1 MWRQCDVGVTQS
13 SSLTVFNFDF
23 QRALWNAKSLRVTSS
38 FSLPV
43 RLKTKKLLN
52 IKSYPLMSKHSVT
65 TSCWSWGERDGKL
78 RHEMVS
84 RVSRAAR
91 GRTVTRPPRRLRQSA
106 CKQCAWTADQIFL
119 RLLHCNN
126 CKKTVKKADWL
137 TDARKSAQEEEY
149 FSVRIYCV
157 MKFLFHNLHLWK
169 LWKFSLRE
177 RLLFFP
183 FFFLSRRWAYG

>member
-1 MWRQCDVGVTQS
+1 
-13 SSLTVFNFDF
+13 
-23 QRALWNAKSLRVTSS
+23 
-38 FSLPV
+38 
-43 RLKTKKLLN
+43 
-52 IKSYPLMSKHSVT
+52 MSKHSVT

-91 GRTVTRPPRRLRQSA
+91 GRTVTRHPRRLRQSA
-106 CKQCAWTADQIFL
+106 CKQCAWTTDQIFL

-137 TDARKSAQEEEY
+137 TDARKSAREEEY

-157 MKFLFHNLHLWK
+157 MKFLFHNLHLWQ

-183 FFFLSRRWAYG
+183 LFSLLEDGHMGNKIALKMCSSRFILYFDIFHLSKSLSYQGQYMYRFTRYIIQSQFKCFQ

>member
-1 MWRQCDVGVTQS
+1 MKLVTS
-13 SSLTVFNFDF
+13 SINPTSKRKVMRRNSPSFFNFDI

-38 FSLPV
+38 FSLP
-43 RLKTKKLLN
+43 LHLETKRLLN

-91 GRTVTRPPRRLRQSA
+91 GRTVTRHPRRLRQSA

-126 CKKTVKKADWL
+126 CKNVICITYGKVQRETVN
-137 TDARKSAQEEEY
+137 RK
-149 FSVRIYCV
+149 
-157 MKFLFHNLHLWK
+157 
-169 LWKFSLRE
+169 
-177 RLLFFP
+177 
-183 FFFLSRRWAYG
+183 